1 MKTLRALF
9 FEFLWLGLI
18 TFGGGLAML
27 PIIKQTAM
35 RHQWIQAKDW
45 EEIVTLSQLTP
56 GAIAVNCA
64 NLIGYRQRGIL
75 GGMVAVTGI
84 IFAPI
89 LVITLLALGLQ
100 VYLQE
105 PMVIKALSGMFIV
118 VMILFVKAAM
128 DLGKIAWQSWWL
140 VPFSILCFT
149 VSYFQWLS
157 PVWVMLLALTV
168 TLMLT
173 WFWRPKR

>member
-1 MKTLRALF
+1 MKTLRTLF

-27 PIIKQTAM
+27 PIIKQTAL
-35 RHQWIQAKDW
+35 RRQWIQAKDW

-75 GGMVAVTGI
+75 GGMVAVSGI

-118 VMILFVKAAM
+118 VMVLFVKAAM

-140 VPFSILCFT
+140 VPFSILSFT

-157 PVWVMLLALTV
+157 PVWVMFLALTV

-173 WFWRPKR
+173 WFWRPKQ

>member
-27 PIIKQTAM
+27 PIIKQTA
-35 RHQWIQAKDW
+35 RRRQWIQEKDW

-64 NLIGYRQRGIL
+64 NLIGYRQRGIV
-75 GGMVAVTGI
+75 GGMVAVMGI

-105 PMVIKALSGMFIV
+105 PLVIKALSGMFIV
-118 VMILFVKAAM
+118 VMVLFVKAAI
-128 DLGKIAWQSWWL
+128 DLGKIAWQRWWL
-140 VPFSILCFT
+140 VPFSILSFT